1 MAARSKTMERF
12 IWQTERWLAM
22 PDMTSEIGQA
32 LEKIQS
38 LRRRIFEFKKYPW
51 FEDVQRDAFLNELVY
66 SWEIEDVHLGL
77 TEEKVL
83 MAFTGQQDSFTGR
96 CLNFV
101 RSSDTLTPEAILRMH
116 NELFPRLEKG
126 FRTCSVG
133 VGASEERLVYLAP
146 PAEEVPKLLEEL
158 CHIHCD
164 ESADM
169 HLRAAYSH
177 IVVALIHPF
186 SDGNGRA
193 ARLVAMRTV
202 SDIFV
207 DISKFIYLF
216 RPRYYEELQKI
227 SICMNINNCLY
238 FLLMKYCEA
247 YHEMLR
253 NLSNFEKYLMIHNID
268 FTNVDD
274 MKNKISWDDANET
287 QYALF

>member
-1 MAARSKTMERF
+1 MERF

-22 PDMTSEIGQA
+22 LDMTSEIGQA
-32 LEKIQS
+32 LEKIQF

-133 VGASEERLVYLAP
+133 VGTSGRR
-146 PAEEVPKLLEEL
+146 
-158 CHIHCD
+158 
-164 ESADM
+164 SAKT
-169 HLRAAYSH
+169 S
-177 IVVALIHPF
+177 
-186 SDGNGRA
+186 
-193 ARLVAMRTV
+193 
-202 SDIFV
+202 
-207 DISKFIYLF
+207 
-216 RPRYYEELQKI
+216 
-227 SICMNINNCLY
+227 
-238 FLLMKYCEA
+238 
-247 YHEMLR
+247 
-253 NLSNFEKYLMIHNID
+253 
-268 FTNVDD
+268 
-274 MKNKISWDDANET
+274 
-287 QYALF
+287 